1 MRLGQIRNQDAVAK
15 MVGNRRAAQGA
26 VVPANDGVVV
36 HAQRP
41 ARARGPKVLA
51 FAVLAYALSPID
63 LIPDFIPVLGLL
75 DDLILLP
82 LGVALVIWLV
92 PALLWQEMLVKADR
106 FQGRLPKML
115 TGLLFILLVWG
126 LVIWAFAWWLISL
139 LVNA

>member
-1 MRLGQIRNQDAVAK
+1 MRWRKWLAIGALRKAQLFRQLTALWFMLKDP
-15 MVGNRRAAQGA
+15 RA
-26 VVPANDGVVV
+26 PL
-36 HAQRP
+36 
-41 ARARGPKVLA
+41 GPKVLA

-92 PALLWQEMLVKADR
+92 PAFLWQEMLVKADR

-115 TGLLFILLVWG
+115 TGLLLVLLVWG

>member
-1 MRLGQIRNQDAVAK
+1 MRWRKWLAIGALRKAQLFRQMTALWFMLKDPRVP
-15 MVGNRRAAQGA
+15 RA
-26 VVPANDGVVV
+26 
-36 HAQRP
+36 
-41 ARARGPKVLA
+41 PKVLA

-92 PALLWQEMLVKADR
+92 PALLWQEMLAKADL

-115 TGLLFILLVWG
+115 TGLLLVLLVWG
-126 LVIWAFAWWLISL
+126 LLIGAFAWWLFSL

>member
-1 MRLGQIRNQDAVAK
+1 MRWRKWLAIGALRKAQLFRQLTALWFMLKDP
-15 MVGNRRAAQGA
+15 RA
-26 VVPANDGVVV
+26 PL
-36 HAQRP
+36 
-41 ARARGPKVLA
+41 GPKVLA

>member
-1 MRLGQIRNQDAVAK
+1 MRWRKWLAIGALRKAQLFRQLTALWFMLKDP
-15 MVGNRRAAQGA
+15 RA
-26 VVPANDGVVV
+26 P
-36 HAQRP
+36 
-41 ARARGPKVLA
+41 RAPKVLA

-92 PALLWQEMLVKADR
+92 PALLWQEMLAKADL
-106 FQGRLPKML
+106 FQGRLPKIL
-115 TGLLFILLVWG
+115 TGLLLVLLVWG
-126 LVIWAFAWWLISL
+126 LLIVAFAWWLFSL

>member
-1 MRLGQIRNQDAVAK
+1 MRWRKWLAIGALRKAQLFRQLTALWFMLRDP
-15 MVGNRRAAQGA
+15 RA
-26 VVPANDGVVV
+26 P
-36 HAQRP
+36 
-41 ARARGPKVLA
+41 RAPKVLA

-92 PALLWQEMLVKADR
+92 PALLWQEMLAKADI

-115 TGLLFILLVWG
+115 TGLLLVLLVWG
-126 LVIWAFAWWLISL
+126 LLIGAFAWWLFSL

>member
-1 MRLGQIRNQDAVAK
+1 MRWRKWLAIGALRKAQLFRQLTALWFMLKDP
-15 MVGNRRAAQGA
+15 RA
-26 VVPANDGVVV
+26 P
-36 HAQRP
+36 
-41 ARARGPKVLA
+41 RGPKLLA

-92 PALLWQEMLVKADR
+92 PALLWQEMLAKADV

-115 TGLLFILLVWG
+115 TGLLLVLLAWG
-126 LVIWAFAWWLISL
+126 LVIGAFAWWLFSV

>member
-1 MRLGQIRNQDAVAK
+1 MRWRKWLAIGALRKAQLFRQLTALWFMLKDP
-15 MVGNRRAAQGA
+15 RA
-26 VVPANDGVVV
+26 PL
-36 HAQRP
+36 
-41 ARARGPKVLA
+41 GPKVLA

-115 TGLLFILLVWG
+115 TGLLLILLVWG

>member
-1 MRLGQIRNQDAVAK
+1 MRWRKWLAIGALRKTQLFRQLTALWFMLKDP
-15 MVGNRRAAQGA
+15 RA
-26 VVPANDGVVV
+26 PLS
-36 HAQRP
+36 
-41 ARARGPKVLA
+41 PKVLA

-92 PALLWQEMLVKADR
+92 PAWLWQEMLAKADL

-115 TGLLFILLVWG
+115 TGLLLVLLVWG
-126 LVIWAFAWWLISL
+126 LVIGAFAWWLLSV
-139 LVNA
+139 LVKS

>member
-1 MRLGQIRNQDAVAK
+1 MRWRKWLAIGALRKAQLFRQLTALWFMLKDP
-15 MVGNRRAAQGA
+15 RA
-26 VVPANDGVVV
+26 P
-36 HAQRP
+36 
-41 ARARGPKVLA
+41 RAPKVLA

-92 PALLWQEMLVKADR
+92 PALLWQEMLAKADI

-115 TGLLFILLVWG
+115 TGLLLVLLVWG